1 MGERSA
7 ADVLVI
13 GGGPAGSTL
22 AARLVQ
28 LGFDVALVERATFP
42 RPRLGESLTP
52 GVLPLLRLTGADEP
66 VAAAGFPRLESVLVD
81 WDGGPRERREDG
93 SPGLLV
99 DRGRFDLLLLERARS
114 LGARVLLPAVV
125 AECRHDGER
134 WRIRVDRQ
142 GGSLRVDAA
151 FLAVASGRGRGV
163 GARRTPTG
171 PRTLS
176 LYGYWHGA
184 RGPVR
189 PRIEALADSWC
200 WSVPL
205 PDGSTN
211 ALVFVDPDRL
221 RKGQSVDA
229 CYHGLL
235 GRSTVG
241 ADLAGARLAGR
252 VRAADATPFLD
263 AECVTAGTI
272 KVGDAAMSIDP
283 ISSSGVQ
290 RAVQTALSGAV
301 VVNTLLRRPAAADG
315 AQRFYR
321 DSLQEASDRHR
332 GWAAGHYA
340 AAAATRAS
348 PFWTRRSQAGLAS
361 AETQPQAVG
370 RSLDPDV
377 PLTLSRQAAFVDL
390 PCVAGEFVELKPAV
404 AHPRLDGPV
413 AYLGGWEL
421 APLVRRV
428 PAGVTGQELVRAW
441 SAFVPES
448 AGVAITEWLTSRG
461 ILVAA
466 RGQA

>member
-1 MGERSA
+1 VGERLTV
-7 ADVLVI
+7 DVLVI

-22 AARLVQ
+22 AARLAQ

-52 GVLPLLRLTGADEP
+52 GVLPLLGLTGADEQIQ
-66 VAAAGFPRLESVLVD
+66 AAGFPQLESVMVG
-81 WDGGPRERREDG
+81 WEGVPRERREDG

-99 DRGRFDLLLLERARS
+99 DRGRFDLLLLEHARS
-114 LGARVLLPAVV
+114 LGVRVLHPAAV
-125 AECRHDGER
+125 AERRHDGER
-134 WRIRVDRQ
+134 WRLRVDRQ
-142 GGSLRVDAA
+142 EGPLEIDAA
-151 FLAVASGRGRGV
+151 CLAVASGRGRGI
-163 GARRTPTG
+163 GTRRAPTG
-171 PRTLS
+171 PRTLA
-176 LYGYWHGA
+176 LYGYWGA
-184 RGPVR
+184 GRDVP

-221 RKGQSVDA
+221 RNGGSAQA
-229 CYHGLL
+229 CYHTLL

-241 ADLAGARLAGR
+241 ADLVGARLVGR

-263 AECVTAGTI
+263 ADCVTADTI
-272 KVGDAAMSIDP
+272 KVGDAAVAVDP
-283 ISSSGVQ
+283 ISSTGVQ
-290 RAVQTALSGAV
+290 RAVQTALAGAI
-301 VVNTLLRRPAAADG
+301 VVNTLLRRPAAADA

-321 DSLQEASDRHR
+321 DSVQRASDRHT

-340 AAAATRAS
+340 AAAATRTT
-348 PFWTRRSQAGLAS
+348 PFWTRRARAGLAS
-361 AETQPQAVG
+361 ADTQPQAADP
-370 RSLDPDV
+370 SLGPDA
-377 PLTLSRQAAFVDL
+377 PLALSRDAAFVDL

-404 AHPRLDGPV
+404 AHPRLDEPV

-428 PAGVTGQELVRAW
+428 PAGLTGRELVRAW

-448 AGVAITEWLTSRG
+448 AGIAITKWLTSHG
-461 ILVAA
+461 VLVAA
-466 RGQA
+466 GEQA